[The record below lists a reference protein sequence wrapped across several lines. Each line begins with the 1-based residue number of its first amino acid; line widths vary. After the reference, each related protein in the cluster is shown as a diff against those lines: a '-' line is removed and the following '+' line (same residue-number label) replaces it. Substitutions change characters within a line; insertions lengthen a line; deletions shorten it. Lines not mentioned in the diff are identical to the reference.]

1 MRSEVSVRAEAGQE
15 EEERL
20 WTQHERHRQEL
31 EAEKIRLARLRD
43 RLLKWQEEAQEALLQ
58 QQQQLQQEAQQREW
72 GVEGVKGGWGG
83 GGVCMSVGER
93 MSGGA
98 GVLCV

>member
-1 MRSEVSVRAEAGQE
+1 MFRKELERVRSEVSVRAEAGQE

-43 RLLKWQEEAQEALLQ
+43 RLLKWQEEAQEALFQ
-58 QQQQLQQEAQQREW
+58 QQQQLQQEAP
-72 GVEGVKGGWGG
+72 VSYTHLTLPTKVN
-83 GGVCMSVGER
+83 V
-93 MSGGA
+93 
-98 GVLCV
+98 

>member
-1 MRSEVSVRAEAGQE
+1 MRAEVSVRAEAGQE

-72 GVEGVKGGWGG
+72 GWRGSKGG
-83 GGVCMSVGER
+83 GGRRVSVCGREDEWR
-93 MSGGA
+93 SG
-98 GVLCV
+98 CVVCV